1 MDCSGEVKTVNQLTQ
16 DFPGHE
22 QRIPVGVHAIIRD
35 ATAAPIKIS
44 VF

>member
-1 MDCSGEVKTVNQLTQ
+1 MDCSGEVKTVYQLTK
-16 DFPGHE
+16 DFLGHE

-35 ATAAPIKIS
+35 AAAEPIKIS